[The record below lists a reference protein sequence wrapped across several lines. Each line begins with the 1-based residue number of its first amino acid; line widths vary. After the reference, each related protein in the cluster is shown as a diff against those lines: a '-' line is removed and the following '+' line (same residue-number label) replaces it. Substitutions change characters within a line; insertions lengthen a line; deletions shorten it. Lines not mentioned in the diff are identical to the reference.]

1 MRTYMR
7 DDDVRRLLV
16 ASEGGDVR
24 AMVLLAGRLV
34 GSGRPR
40 EAEPWARAA
49 AEAGDPE
56 GMDCLAQI
64 CVTMALGGTFAGT
77 LEELEKLAELR
88 RDPEFVRRSKRWSDE
103 GRRWRE
109 SAAEAGHEGAIS
121 SLAISARSDD
131 ERERWLRRGAS
142 LGHRRLRA
150 RLLEFLREQRRF
162 EEAEPWQRAEAE
174 DGNGREQLK
183 LAQRLAEQGRFDE
196 AEHWYRT
203 AADGGRDG
211 TSLDAV
217 REFARFLAGRGRD
230 DEAEHWRRRA
240 TEIERHLE
248 QEYGDFEG
256 LPSFRMA
263 GAEVVL
269 TALVTTA
276 VLPFIQTLVSKTA
289 EDAYAQARRLIRR
302 LPLLRGSDRGA
313 GEPAS
318 SSAETEALFVVV
330 DDPDAGV
337 TLYLSSAVSD
347 EALRALSSFDL
358 AELTARRPDE
368 GRVRLVWHQESG
380 TWRIR
385 GDTS

>member
-1 MRTYMR
+1 MRTYTR

-24 AMVLLAGRLV
+24 AMVLLAGWLV
-34 GSGRPR
+34 ESGRPR

-49 AEAGDPE
+49 AEAGDSE
-56 GMDCLAQI
+56 GMDRLAQI
-64 CVTMALGGTFAGT
+64 CVTMALGGTFAVD
-77 LEELEKLAELR
+77 LEKLAELR
-88 RDPEFVRRSKRWSDE
+88 KDPEFVGRAKRWSDE
-103 GRRWRE
+103 GRRWRVN
-109 SAAEAGHEGAIS
+109 AAEVGHEGAIS
-121 SLAISARSDD
+121 LLAISATSDD
-131 ERERWLRRGAS
+131 ERERWLRHGAS
-142 LGHRRLRA
+142 MGHRRLRA
-150 RLLEFLREQRRF
+150 RLLELLREQRRF
-162 EEAEPWQRAEAE
+162 DEAEPWQRAEAE

-183 LAQRLAEQGRFDE
+183 LAQHLSEQGCFDE

-203 AADGGRDG
+203 AADGDRDG
-211 TSLDAV
+211 TSLHAV
-217 REFARFLAGRGRD
+217 REFVRFLTGRGRD

-240 TEIERHLE
+240 TEIEHHLA
-248 QEYGDFEG
+248 QKYGDFEG
-256 LPSFRMA
+256 LPAFRVA
-263 GAEVVL
+263 GEEVVL

-289 EDAYAQARRLIRR
+289 EDAYAQARQLIRR
-302 LPLLRGSDRGA
+302 LPLMRGSDRGA
-313 GEPAS
+313 GEPAG
-318 SSAETEALFVVV
+318 SSAGTGALFVVV

-347 EALRALSSFDL
+347 EALQALSSFDL

-368 GRVRLVWHQESG
+368 GRIRLVWHQESG